1 MSGNDW
7 RNEPPLAS
15 DIREQVDRDIRRKMR
30 RRGEPSIMRAI
41 RGPITLITVGVL
53 FALNNFTPYSF
64 DKTWPVLLIVFGL
77 MSLLKRGLE
86 PVPPPVPPVQPYPPP
101 AYAYPGQ
108 GNAPGGAQSGAQS
121 SPQSSYAQSTYA
133 QPPPAKGG
141 FGASAPRPADAG
153 QNAPTPPGDSV

>member
-1 MSGNDW
+1 MSGSDW
-7 RNEPPLAS
+7 RNDSSIAG
-15 DIREQVDRDIRRKMR
+15 DIRDQVDRDIRRKMR
-30 RRGEPSIMRAI
+30 HRGEPSLLRAI

-77 MSLLKRGLE
+77 WSLAKRSME
-86 PVPPPVPPVQPYPPP
+86 PEMPSPPPVQPFPPP
-101 AYAYPGQ
+101 AYSYPPQ
-108 GNAPGGAQSGAQS
+108 GSYAPPQGGG
-121 SPQSSYAQSTYA
+121 YAQSTYA

-153 QNAPTPPGDSV
+153 QNPPPPPGDKV